1 MRRSR
6 LDQELVRRG
15 MFDSRTAAHAA
26 IESGVV
32 LVNGAVADKASRQV
46 STADAIVITERAR
59 YVGRGGE
66 KLEAAFEH
74 FTIVVA
80 GRDALDVGS
89 STGGFTDCLLQHG
102 ASSVVAIDV
111 GHNQLHERL
120 RKDPRVKSHEG
131 LHIKDASTAVVGG
144 PFSLIVVDLS
154 FISLKSVADHIVAL
168 AASGAD
174 LVLLVK
180 PQFEAGR
187 TEVSKGQGIIRD
199 EEIRQRTLA
208 EVTECYVAK
217 GFTMEGVID
226 CPVPG
231 ANGNVEFLLWLRA
244 EERRGS

>member
-15 MFDSRTAAHAA
+15 VFESRSVAHSA
-26 IESGVV
+26 IEAGVV

-59 YVGRGGE
+59 FVGRGGE
-66 KLEAAFEH
+66 KLDAALGRFA
-74 FTIVVA
+74 IVVA

-120 RKDPRVKSHEG
+120 RNDPRVKSHEG
-131 LHIKDASTAVVGG
+131 LHIKDASSGDLGG

-154 FISLKSVADHIVAL
+154 FISLKSVADHLVEL
-168 AASGAD
+168 AANRAD

-199 EEIRQRTLA
+199 EEIRQRTLT

-244 EERRGS
+244 GERSGS

>member
-6 LDQELVRRG
+6 LDQELLRRG
-15 MFDSRTAAHAA
+15 MVDSRTAATNA
-26 IESGVV
+26 IEAGVV

-46 STADAIVITERAR
+46 SPSDAIVITERAR

-66 KLEAAFEH
+66 KLAAALERFA
-74 FTIVVA
+74 IVVA

-102 ASSVVAIDV
+102 AKSVVAIDV
-111 GHNQLHERL
+111 GRNQLHERL
-120 RKDPRVKSHEG
+120 RNDPRVKSHEG
-131 LHIKDASTAVVGG
+131 LHIKDASSGAVGG

-154 FISLKSVADHIVAL
+154 FISLKSVADHLVAL
-168 AASGAD
+168 ATSGAD

-180 PQFEAGR
+180 PQFEAGK

-199 EEIRQRTLA
+199 EEIRQRTLT
-208 EVTECYVAK
+208 EVTECYAAK
-217 GFTMEGVID
+217 GFTMEDVID

-231 ANGNVEFLLWLRA
+231 ANGNVEYLLWLRA
-244 EERRGS
+244 GERSGT